1 MHANEG
7 CSQFLRFRWSAVF
20 AGALF
25 AAQSCGAAVGAW
37 KPDQNVEIVIPTSPG
52 TGSDATGRRIQS
64 LLRDK
69 SLVQVSTAVVNK
81 PGGATSIA
89 TAYVN
94 QHAGNGHYLMLTT
107 ISLLTGHII
116 GASKVTYTDTTP
128 LGQIGTES
136 VAAVVRADSRFK
148 TPRDLANAFKADPAG
163 VTVAFANALGNH
175 NHIAAAQVAR
185 SAGANPRQM
194 KTVVFNGSGEA
205 ITALLGGH
213 VDVVTISASPVL
225 RHVSAGKLKIL
236 AVSAEQRLGGELARV
251 PTWKELGIASVSS
264 NWRSLVGPKVM
275 TEAQI
280 NYWDEVIGKLARLP
294 EWKEELEKDLIE
306 PTYLNARDT
315 KKRMETEYAELSR
328 LLGELGLA
336 RQ

>member
-1 MHANEG
+1 MRAKEG
-7 CSQFLRFRWSAVF
+7 RSQSFRFPWRAAF
-20 AGALF
+20 AGAF
-25 AAQSCGAAVGAW
+25 VAAQFCGAAMGAW

-52 TGSDATGRRIQS
+52 TGSDTTGRRIQS
-64 LLRDK
+64 LLHDK
-69 SLVQVSTAVVNK
+69 KLVDVSTTVVNK

-107 ISLLTGHII
+107 ISLLTGHIV
-116 GASKVTYTDTTP
+116 GASKATYTDTTP

-148 TPRDLANAFKADPAG
+148 TPRDLANALKADPAA

-175 NHIAAAQVAR
+175 NHIAAAQVVR
-185 SAGANPRQM
+185 SVGANPKQM

-205 ITALLGGH
+205 VTALLGGH

-225 RHVSAGKLKIL
+225 KHVSAGKLKIL
-236 AVSAEQRLGGELARV
+236 AVSADQRLGGELADV
-251 PTWKELGIASVSS
+251 PTWKELGVASVSS
-264 NWRSLVGPKVM
+264 NWRCLVGPKGM
-275 TEAQI
+275 TQDQI
-280 NYWDEVIGKLARLP
+280 TYWDQVIGKLARLP
-294 EWKEELEKDLIE
+294 EWREDLEKKLIE
-306 PTYLNARDT
+306 PTYLDARDT
-315 KKRMETEYAELSR
+315 KKRMDTEYAELSK

-336 RQ
+336 KQ